1 MRRFSERIVNV
12 GGKAVLVARQ
22 KDSEDGWVAWHAFKL
37 TLGAAFNL
45 FIWGL
50 GGLMVGIWRVFQY
63 VASAVSTHPQ
73 VFRGL
78 IG

>member
-1 MRRFSERIVNV
+1 MGSW
-12 GGKAVLVARQ
+12 L
-22 KDSEDGWVAWHAFKL
+22 SMHFKL
-37 TLGAAFNL
+37 ALGAAFINL
-45 FIWGL
+45 FIWTL

-63 VASAVSTHPQ
+63 VASAVSAHPQ